1 MSMILTDYYKAEK
14 LPESKSKMRY
24 DVTAS
29 TGNYEPLEAL
39 RNKKDE
45 LFFYYGDVPDNFNSH
60 VKRQAEKCI
69 TKGKNISSVFVPDVN
84 LPFAYGDVYNTSDAI
99 LIKFSDNYTIIEI
112 FVARGQRNNKRN
124 LFFLLSDGE
133 LNNEIENLRKNAKQ
147 LPKQ

>member
-1 MSMILTDYYKAEK
+1 VILTDYYKAEK

-29 TGNYEPLEAL
+29 TGNYEPFEVLL
-39 RNKKDE
+39 KNKKGE
-45 LFFYYGDVPDNFNSH
+45 MFFYYGDVPDNFNSH

-84 LPFAYGDVYNTSDAI
+84 LPFAYGDVNNTSDAI
-99 LIKFSDNYTIIEI
+99 LINFSDNYTIIEI

-133 LNNEIENLRKNAKQ
+133 LQNEIETLRKNAKR
-147 LPKQ
+147 LPDK

>member
-1 MSMILTDYYKAEK
+1 MLITDYYKAEK
-14 LPESKSKMRY
+14 LPESKSKLRY

-29 TGNYEPLEAL
+29 TGNYEPFEAL
-39 RNKKDE
+39 KNKKNE
-45 LFFYYGDVPDNFNSH
+45 LFFYYGDVPDRFNSH

-84 LPFAYGDVYNTSDAI
+84 LPFAYGDVNNTLDAI
-99 LIKFSDNYTIIEI
+99 LLIFNENYTTIEI

-124 LFFLLSDGE
+124 LYFLLSDGE
-133 LNNEIENLRKNAKQ
+133 LQIEIEILRKNANQ